1 MVMAT
6 LLGVLI
12 SQRLGLRGRLMAQTE
27 SRTLETADIRRMV
40 LRIVAVSFVC
50 EAVIAVAVGLRF
62 WLGYDYS
69 FGRAM
74 WEASSTRSR
83 RSTMAGS
90 RSTRT
95 A

>member
-27 SRTLETADIRRMV
+27 SRGLETVDIRRMV
-40 LRIVAVSFVC
+40 LRIAAVSFVC

-62 WLGYDYS
+62 WLGYGYS
-69 FGRAM
+69 PARASY
-74 WEASSTRSR
+74 EASSTRSS
-83 RSTMAGS
+83 RSTTAAS